1 MKIVNNT
8 IEMFHGQLVF
18 ARNINDNLKI
28 TIVKTSHFYI
38 TPKVQKKDIPWQP
51 VVSSIDCH
59 TSELSKF
66 VDHYLQ
72 PHTKALTSYVK
83 DTTDFINKLEY
94 VKDTSKDSI
103 LVTLDVT
110 ALYTNTLNHKD
121 IEAVK
126 ETLNNQA
133 KKPIATQLNIK
144 FLYLTLTLNNFL
156 FNGITYL
163 QKKACAMGTICT
175 LSYANIFEGK
185 FEKLHI
191 YPYLEI
197 FQYFTVDL

>member
-8 IEMFHGQLVF
+8 IEMFHGQQVF
-18 ARNINDNLKI
+18 ARNIADNLKI

-83 DTTDFINKLEY
+83 DTTDFTNKLEY
-94 VKDTSKDSI
+94 VKDTSKGSI
-103 LVTLDVT
+103 LVSNLVTLDVT

-126 ETLNNQA
+126 ETIKPRNQ
-133 KKPIATQLNIK
+133 
-144 FLYLTLTLNNFL
+144 
-156 FNGITYL
+156 
-163 QKKACAMGTICT
+163 
-175 LSYANIFEGK
+175 
-185 FEKLHI
+185 
-191 YPYLEI
+191 
-197 FQYFTVDL
+197 